1 MEDREPGAFL
11 KATLEKQPQALKRLL
26 ADGTAASAAQRLQ
39 AAGRVFLVG
48 TGTSFHGAL
57 AGQFILRSAG
67 REAWAVRAFEFV
79 NYPPNFRDGDGLI
92 LLSHRGSKR
101 FSVEALELF
110 KGFASRWIA
119 ITGEGSKL
127 DGEGVVQTVEQEM
140 SPVHTASHTGA
151 MLRLAQVACA
161 LGAPRWAP
169 QLDQVPG
176 AVNAAVALRAQV
188 AKALASFD
196 LERSVH
202 FVGSG
207 PARANAYEGALKIR
221 EAAHRVVAEGHELEG
236 LLHGPLISVQRDHS
250 VVLMALPGPSLP
262 RTREVAEALI
272 EIGANV
278 LAVGPEAKSVA
289 ANHHVVTP
297 SLDEILSPIV
307 NVVPL
312 QWLAYEASQRL
323 GVNAD
328 SFRKDEDRYASAQ
341 AKFEL

>member
-1 MEDREPGAFL
+1 MTDREPGSFL
-11 KATLEKQPQALKRLL
+11 KATLERQPDDLKRLL
-26 ADGTAASAAQRLQ
+26 ADGAATAVAQRLQ
-39 AAGRVFLVG
+39 AADRIFVVG

-57 AGQFILRSAG
+57 AGQYILRSAG

-79 NYPPNFRDGDGLI
+79 NYPPRFREGDGFI

-110 KGFASRWIA
+110 KGFAERWIA

-127 DGEGVVQTVEQEM
+127 DGEGVIQTVEQET
-140 SPVHTASHTGA
+140 SPVHTASHTTA
-151 MLRLAQVACA
+151 MLRLAQVASA
-161 LGAPRWAP
+161 LGAPRWAS
-169 QLDQVPG
+169 QLDQIPG
-176 AVNAAVALRAQV
+176 AVKAAVELRGQV
-188 AKALASFD
+188 QKALASFD
-196 LERSVH
+196 LGRSVH

-221 EAAHRVVAEGHELEG
+221 EAAHRVVAEGHELES

-250 VVLMALPGPSLP
+250 VVLMVVAGPSLP
-262 RTREVAEALI
+262 RTREVAEALS

-278 LAVGPEAKSVA
+278 LAIGPEAKSVTA
-289 ANHHVVTP
+289 SQHVVTP
-297 SLDEILSPIV
+297 SLDEVLSPIV

-341 AKFEL
+341 TKFEL